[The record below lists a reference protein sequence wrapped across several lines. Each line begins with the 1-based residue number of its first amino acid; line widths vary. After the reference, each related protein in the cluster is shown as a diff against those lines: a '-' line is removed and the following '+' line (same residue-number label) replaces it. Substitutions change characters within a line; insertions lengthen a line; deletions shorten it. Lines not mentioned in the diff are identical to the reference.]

1 MGISASEHVFFVSG
15 ACHCGRDM
23 LRVSDMSSV
32 IGGTRPEATKMLK
45 SADTGPIAG
54 SRAHPPPLPP
64 LGSGGHRRG
73 PASRSARDLF
83 DQAAHELAEAVTSS
97 HPHDR
102 HCRAHMAALHAPAAA
117 GAARAVPAAPTP
129 RRPRPVR
136 DLLYR
141 EA

>member
-1 MGISASEHVFFVSG
+1 MGISAREHVFFVSG

-32 IGGTRPEATKMLK
+32 IGGTMPAATKMLK

-73 PASRSARDLF
+73 PAPRPARAPLDP
-83 DQAAHELAEAVTSS
+83 AV
-97 HPHDR
+97 HG
-102 HCRAHMAALHAPAAA
+102 MAAGVPPPPPPHPYRGAPK
-117 GAARAVPAAPTP
+117 AAPPPPAP
-129 RRPRPVR
+129 RGAPP
-136 DLLYR
+136 
-141 EA
+141 AP